1 MTGRGA
7 VPGDKQGA
15 RGVDQA
21 PEPSVSG
28 STVLVADSQA
38 LFAEALG
45 RLLSRGGGFTPVE
58 PHPCT
63 GVAAAQAAVI
73 LRPHLAL
80 LDLWLE
86 GIAAPE
92 VTRSLKAKSPT
103 TRVVILGWFHT
114 PEHVRSSLAAGAA
127 GFFSKSLSSGQFLA
141 GLRRVATGERVVADS
156 QTGLDQDAPAT
167 SASLAGPP
175 NGDGDSALTPREL
188 EVLRLLG
195 AGLPTEDVAS
205 QLGVARETAR
215 RHITALLDKTGAHSQ
230 LEAVALAR
238 DRGALP

>member
-1 MTGRGA
+1 M
-7 VPGDKQGA
+7 
-15 RGVDQA
+15 
-21 PEPSVSG
+21 SG
-28 STVLVADSQA
+28 STVLVADSQP

-45 RLLSRGGGFTPVE
+45 RLLTRGGDFTPVE

-114 PEHVRSSLAAGAA
+114 PEHVRRSLAAGAA
-127 GFFSKSLSSGQFLA
+127 GFFSKGLSSGQFLA
-141 GLRRVATGERVVADS
+141 ALQRVATGERVVADDH
-156 QTGLDQDAPAT
+156 TGLGQGVPAT
-167 SASLAGPP
+167 SASPAGPP
-175 NGDGDSALTPREL
+175 NADDGPALTPREL

-195 AGLPTEDVAS
+195 AGLPTEDLAS

-215 RHITALLDKTGAHSQ
+215 RHITGVLEKTGAHSQ
-230 LEAVALAR
+230 LEAVAVAR